1 MVFSSLSF
9 IYIFLPVC
17 ILLYFL
23 AAKSIRQ
30 KNVVLLMMSLI
41 FYAWGEPKWIVL
53 MVISTAVEYVGA
65 RLIDKYRT
73 EKPALAKTALAV
85 SVTVALSFLFIFKYY
100 DFFASNFNHIT
111 GAGLHKLG
119 LTLPIGISFYT
130 FQTVTYIV
138 DVYREK
144 VPVQKSFADLL
155 LYVSMFPQLI
165 AGPIVKYVDI
175 EAQLRE
181 RTFDAAKAGSGI
193 FRFLTG
199 LFKKTVIANIAGELA
214 TKFLDGNLS
223 TVSVLG
229 AWIGI
234 FSYALQIYFDFSAYS
249 DMAIGLGKMFGFDY
263 MENFN
268 YPYIADSVNDFWKRW
283 HISLTT
289 FFREYLYIPLGGN
302 RKHQVLNLLIV
313 WAFTGLWHGASWNF
327 ILWGLYYYVLIVLE
341 KLFIGNLLEKIPKVF
356 SHIYTLFVV
365 LIGWVFF
372 YFDDLSK
379 LRTFFK
385 VMFGANGILLSSPAD
400 LTILKNHI
408 LFFIFAI
415 IACMPVAR
423 LIKEKIEKFANK
435 NFMTSLINDYSVVIA
450 SVCLLILDTAAVVG
464 STYNPFLYF
473 RF

>member
-1 MVFSSLSF
+1 MLFSSIPFL
-9 IYIFLPVC
+9 YYFLPAVF
-17 ILLYFL
+17 ILYFIAPNKL
-23 AAKSIRQ
+23 
-30 KNVVLLMMSLI
+30 KNAVLLLSSLV
-41 FYAWGEPKWIVL
+41 FYAWGEPKYVFL
-53 MVISTAVEYVGA
+53 MLASITSGYIFGLLIEKSRSDRKKAKLFLAGSVAISLGLLLY
-65 RLIDKYRT
+65 
-73 EKPALAKTALAV
+73 
-85 SVTVALSFLFIFKYY
+85 FKYA
-100 DFFASNFNHIT
+100 DFFIGNFNAAT
-111 GAGLHKLG
+111 GLSVPL
-119 LTLPIGISFYT
+119 LRLSLPVGISFYT
-130 FQTVTYIV
+130 FQLISYAA
-138 DVYREK
+138 DVYRGL
-144 VPVQKSFADLL
+144 PAQRNPISFGA
-155 LYVSMFPQLI
+155 YIAMFPQLI

-199 LFKKTVIANIAGELA
+199 LFKKAVIANIAGELA

-341 KLFIGNLLEKIPKVF
+341 KLFLGNLLEKIPKVF

-385 VMFGANGILLSSPAD
+385 VMFGANGNLLSSPAD

-423 LIKEKIEKFANK
+423 LIKEKVEKFANK
-435 NFMTSLINDYSVVIA
+435 NFMSSLINDYSVVIA
-450 SVCLLILDTAAVVG
+450 SVFLLILDTAAVVG